1 MDLQRYRAVRRKVR
15 GKPEAER
22 NRELVRIIK
31 AGDDANRAAYESLK
45 NSGLDQ
51 QVAETILRA
60 CQFRRLSRGV
70 HPMWRRCHVVES
82 SL

>member
-51 QVAETILRA
+51 Q
-60 CQFRRLSRGV
+60 
-70 HPMWRRCHVVES
+70 
-82 SL
+82 